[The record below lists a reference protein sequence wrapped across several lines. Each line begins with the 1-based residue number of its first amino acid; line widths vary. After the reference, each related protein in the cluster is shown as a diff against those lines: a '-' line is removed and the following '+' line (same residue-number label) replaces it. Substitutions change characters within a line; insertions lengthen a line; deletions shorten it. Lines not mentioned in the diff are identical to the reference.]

1 MRHSLSRVSSRTK
14 ILLAVVLVALLA
26 VGGGIFWFLR
36 DDAPEEVSLDRAI
49 EGISTTTATP
59 GSDRPAEDGS
69 IEGTWTVDT
78 TSGDFD
84 FESATGT
91 FVGFRIQENLA
102 SVGSTTAV
110 GRTGAVSGSMKI
122 SGTQVTEASFEVD
135 LTTITT
141 NESLRDRRVQEAL
154 ETDRFPTA
162 TFTLTSPIEL
172 GADAAGGGKISV
184 TAKGDLTIHGVTKAV
199 EFPLEAQ
206 LVEGTAVVVGSIEVT
221 FSDFGVTVPSAP
233 IVLSVDD
240 FGKLELQLLLTRSS

>member
-1 MRHSLSRVSSRTK
+1 MSSRAK
-14 ILLAVVLVALLA
+14 VLLALVLVALLA

-49 EGISTTTATP
+49 EGISTTTAAP
-59 GSDRPAEDGS
+59 GSDRPADDGS

-110 GRTGAVSGSMKI
+110 GRTGAVSGSMTI
-122 SGTQVTEASFEVD
+122 SGTQVTEASFDVD

-172 GADAAGGGKISV
+172 GTDAASGGKLSV

>member
-1 MRHSLSRVSSRTK
+1 MSNRAKV
-14 ILLAVVLVALLA
+14 LLAVGLVALLA
-26 VGGGIFWFLR
+26 VGGGVFWFLR
-36 DDAPEEVSLDRAI
+36 DDAPDEVSLDRAI
-49 EGISTTTATP
+49 EGISTTTAG
-59 GSDRPAEDGS
+59 GSNNSGQDGS
-69 IEGTWTVDT
+69 IEGTWKVDT
-78 TSGDFD
+78 TSGEFD

-110 GRTGAVSGSMKI
+110 GRTGEVSGSMTI
-122 SGTQVTEASFEVD
+122 SGTQVTEASFDVD

-162 TFTLTSPIEL
+162 TFTLTSPIDLSPEAAT
-172 GADAAGGGKISV
+172 GAKINV

-199 EFPLEAQ
+199 DFPLEAQ
-206 LVEGTAVVVGSIEVT
+206 LVQGTAVVVGSIQVT

-240 FGKLELQLLLTRSS
+240 FGILELQLLLTRSS

>member
-1 MRHSLSRVSSRTK
+1 MSTRAKAL
-14 ILLAVVLVALLA
+14 IAAALVAALA

-36 DDAPEEVSLDRAI
+36 DDAPEQVSLDRAI
-49 EGISTTTATP
+49 EGISTTTSAQ
-59 GSDRPAEDGS
+59 GSEGSIAADS
-69 IEGTWTVDT
+69 IEGTWKVDT
-78 TSGDFD
+78 TSGEFD

-91 FVGFRIQENLA
+91 FVGFRIKENLA
-102 SVGSTTAV
+102 SIGSTTAV
-110 GRTGAVSGSMKI
+110 GRTGAVSGSMTI
-122 SGTQVTEASFEVD
+122 TGTEVTAASFEVD

-154 ETDRFPTA
+154 ETSRFPTA

-172 GADAAGGGKISV
+172 GADAASGGKISV

-206 LVEGTAVVVGSIEVT
+206 LVEGTAVVVGSIQVT
-221 FSDFGVTVPSAP
+221 FSDFGVEVPSAP

-240 FGKLELQLLLTRSS
+240 FGTLELQLLLTR

>member
-1 MRHSLSRVSSRTK
+1 MSTRAK
-14 ILLAVVLVALLA
+14 ALIAAALMAALA

-36 DDAPEEVSLDRAI
+36 DDAPEQVSLDRAI
-49 EGISTTTATP
+49 EGISTTTSAQ
-59 GSDRPAEDGS
+59 GSDGSIAADS
-69 IEGTWTVDT
+69 IEGTWKVDT
-78 TSGDFD
+78 TSGEFD

-110 GRTGAVSGSMKI
+110 GRTGAVSGSMTI

-154 ETDRFPTA
+154 ETSRFPTA

-172 GADAAGGGKISV
+172 GADAASGGKISV

-206 LVEGTAVVVGSIEVT
+206 LVEGTAVVVGSIQVT
-221 FSDFGVTVPSAP
+221 FSDFGVEVPSAP

-240 FGKLELQLLLTRSS
+240 FGTLELQLLLTR